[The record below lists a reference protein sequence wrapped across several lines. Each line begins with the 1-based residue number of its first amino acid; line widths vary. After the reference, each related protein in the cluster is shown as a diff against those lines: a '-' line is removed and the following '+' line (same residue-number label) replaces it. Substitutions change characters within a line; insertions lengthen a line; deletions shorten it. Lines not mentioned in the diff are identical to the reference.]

1 MPTTDVFVRVNR
13 ALTDGDL
20 ELVAELV
27 ERHWSHLIRTDA
39 PLLVRA
45 VRSIP
50 EHLLELHPGIALVQE
65 VFAPLHSSIILRNAP
80 LLDRSIKHY
89 AGLPDPRA
97 RVAVGLA
104 TMIALTR
111 RGRFPEAAAFGRG
124 LVELGLE
131 LLDPGYLDG
140 TSVPALELHTG
151 IAHLMAADLTGAE
164 RHFSAAYRDLSPFS
178 NHALDAAGKLGFLHA
193 LRGESHLATS
203 WLTRASSRQAGA
215 IDWWL
220 SATERQSIQAAHMLL
235 AVDRLDWPDFHRHN
249 LTEDMAVPSENWMYL
264 IYARARAGLFL
275 GNQRIVINELHD
287 FREQVPLIFS
297 AGSLPSMLLDSAELD
312 LLVCLNDLDAAAEVA
327 DRLGDDPLER
337 MAAARYRLITGRPEL
352 AEEITSESRWPV
364 RISRRVRLNLLL
376 LGVTADLAQR
386 LNSQERV
393 RLLRQAAVETANEV
407 DPWLFTMAVNDPVT
421 VELLGRSAPETAPLL
436 ARLAEF
442 DPPRP
447 FRLSRSP
454 ARLTPREL
462 VLLGRLAGTGS
473 IDDIAARLHVSPAT
487 VRNQRKS
494 LYRKLGATSRA
505 HAVEIGVRTGLL
517 PTDPKAGR

>member
-1 MPTTDVFVRVNR
+1 MPSTDVLARVSR
-13 ALTDGDL
+13 ALDDGDT

-27 ERHWSHLIRTDA
+27 ERHWSHLIRTEA

-45 VRSIP
+45 VRSVP
-50 EHLLELHPGIALVQE
+50 EEMLAHHPGVALVQE
-65 VFAPLHSSIILRNAP
+65 VFAPLHPSIILRNAP
-80 LLDRSIKHY
+80 LLDQSIKGY

-104 TMIALTR
+104 AMIALTR
-111 RGRFPEAAAFGRG
+111 RGRFAEAAAFGRG
-124 LVELGLE
+124 LVQLGLE

-140 TSVPALELHTG
+140 SSLPALELHTG

-164 RHFSAAYRDLSPFS
+164 RHFSAAYRDISPFS

-193 LRGESHLATS
+193 LRGESNLARSWLARATS
-203 WLTRASSRQAGA
+203 LQAGA
-215 IDWWL
+215 PDWWL
-220 SATERQSIQAAHMLL
+220 SSTERQSIQAAYMLL

-249 LTEDMAVPSENWMYL
+249 LTEDMAVPSENWMYVT
-264 IYARARAGLFL
+264 YARARAGLFL
-275 GNQRIVINELHD
+275 GNQRIVIDELHD

-297 AGSLPSMLLDSAELD
+297 NGSLPSMLLDSAELD
-312 LLVCLNDLDAAAEVA
+312 LLV
-327 DRLGDDPLER
+327 RLGDLEAAAVVAERLGDHPLER
-337 MAAARYRLITGRPEL
+337 TAAARFQLVTGNPKR
-352 AEEITSESRWPV
+352 AEEIASESRWPV

-376 LGVTADLAQR
+376 LAVTADLAQR
-386 LNSQERV
+386 LTSHERV

-407 DPWLFTMAVNDPVT
+407 DPWLFTMAVNDPAT
-421 VELLGRSAPETAPLL
+421 VELLGRCAPETAPLL
-436 ARLAEF
+436 ARLAEI

-447 FRLSRSP
+447 FQLSRSP

-462 VLLGRLAGTGS
+462 VLLGRLAGAGS
-473 IDDIAARLHVSPAT
+473 IDDIAAELHVSPAT

-505 HAVEIGVRTGLL
+505 HAVEIGLRNGLL
-517 PTDPKAGR
+517 PIDPNTDR